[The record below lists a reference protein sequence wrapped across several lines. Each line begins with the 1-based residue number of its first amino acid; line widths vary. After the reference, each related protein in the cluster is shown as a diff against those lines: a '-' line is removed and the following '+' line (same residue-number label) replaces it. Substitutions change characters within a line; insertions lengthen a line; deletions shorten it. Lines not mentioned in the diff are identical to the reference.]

1 MILHSIAMRDS
12 LFPQEYPETCFIFR
26 GGCRLEGISEKGQFR
41 ISRVISTNP
50 ADYLRYSP
58 GQMLP
63 EQQQNEKS

>member
-12 LFPQEYPETCFIFR
+12 VFPQEYPEISCIFC
-26 GGCRLEGISEKGQFR
+26 GDCRLEGISEKGQFR

-58 GQMLP
+58 GQLLP
-63 EQQQNEKS
+63 EQQQSEKS